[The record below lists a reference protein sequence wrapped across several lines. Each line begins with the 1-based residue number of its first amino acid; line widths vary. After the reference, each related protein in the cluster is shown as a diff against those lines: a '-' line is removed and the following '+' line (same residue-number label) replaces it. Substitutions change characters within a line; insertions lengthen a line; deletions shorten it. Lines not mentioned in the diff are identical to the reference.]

1 MGVLLAPPS
10 VDEAVDGY
18 LETDFVGPAT
28 VRVGAYPG
36 MAANDVVTVRWVT
49 WSHRWESRLRI
60 AGSWV
65 GAAVSVRIPHL
76 YVTGSATW
84 VSYAVD
90 RFDGGGA
97 QSGVLGLNGADPA
110 DPAGPRL

>member
-18 LETDFVGPAT
+18 LEMDFVGPAT

-60 AGSWV
+60 AGAWV

-84 VSYAVD
+84 VTYAVE
-90 RFDGGGA
+90 RFDGGSA
-97 QSGVLGLNGADPA
+97 RSGVLALNGADPE
-110 DPAGPRL
+110 GRRL